1 MKPAK
6 TNIAAVLLT
15 AAFLSPTALAGGDG
29 RPCLWK
35 DGGYEKT
42 RTVAETP
49 VPAEE
54 APALEA
60 AEPVAPDENFVVRLD
75 EHGEPILPDA
85 AEADAPGAPPTAE

>member
-1 MKPAK
+1 MKTAK

-35 DGGYEKT
+35 DGGYEKS

-49 VPAEE
+49 VPE
-54 APALEA
+54 ATESAPEA
-60 AEPVAPDENFVVRLD
+60 AAPVAPDERFVVRLD
-75 EHGEPILPDA
+75 ENGDPILPETPEL
-85 AEADAPGAPPTAE
+85 AE